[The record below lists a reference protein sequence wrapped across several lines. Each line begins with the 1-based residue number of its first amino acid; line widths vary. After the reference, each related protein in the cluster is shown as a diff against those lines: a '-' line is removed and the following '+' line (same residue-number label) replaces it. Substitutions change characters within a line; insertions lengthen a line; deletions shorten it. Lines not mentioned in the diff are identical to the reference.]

1 MLIRTFRVKE
11 KVQVLDAVTSNW
23 ERAVILSL
31 IKGILWSVK
40 IIWSHWPGNA
50 IFSVPED
57 GKENAAAWSIGKFH
71 EHSDTCVFSGRR
83 NSRKKKLSFN
93 PRRLYRDSMVFFEHA
108 GSVKKGIVIINDP
121 FVSKCTFRFVG
132 KPQDTAGSGPSCCGT
147 LYVMYSELR
156 IESQGESKGNESSEN
171 HCQTIS

>member
-31 IKGILWSVK
+31 IKGILCSVK

-83 NSRKKKLSFN
+83 NSRKKNCRSTPDGCTGTRWSFLNMLGVSKKELSSLTTLSC
-93 PRRLYRDSMVFFEHA
+93 PSAH
-108 GSVKKGIVIINDP
+108 
-121 FVSKCTFRFVG
+121 FVSS
-132 KPQDTAGSGPSCCGT
+132 AN
-147 LYVMYSELR
+147 LR
-156 IESQGESKGNESSEN
+156 ILRGVDHHAVALYTLCTPS
-171 HCQTIS
+171 